1 MKSLR
6 LIQNYLTNRKQITKI
21 NLTYSSWEEILF
33 GVSQGSILAPLLFN
47 IFLCDLF
54 FFINDVEFASYADD
68 VRTTMM

>member
-6 LIQNYLTNRKQITKI
+6 LIPNYLTNRKQITKI

>member
-54 FFINDVEFASYADD
+54 FFINDVEFVSYADD